1 MRNTKLFF
9 NFSLAAMLVITA
21 AGIAVAQHQST
32 PRTATGKA
40 LAEEDVKQLLLLMD
54 TDKNGKISRQEYM
67 QFMQAEFNRLDVD
80 QSGELDTK
88 ELTKSSLRPG
98 VSSGEDDVKR
108 LLLMMDTDKN
118 GKISRQEYMHFMQV
132 EFDRLDKDKNGELD
146 PKELTESR
154 LRPSTFSTVGK

>member
-1 MRNTKLFF
+1 MRNNKLWV
-9 NFSLAAMLVITA
+9 NVSLAAMLVVTA
-21 AGIAVAQHQST
+21 SGIAVAQHQST

-40 LAEEDVKQLLLLMD
+40 LADEDVKQLLLHMD

-67 QFMQAEFNRLDVD
+67 QFMQAEFNRLDAD
-80 QSGELDTK
+80 KSGELDPK
-88 ELTKSSLRPG
+88 ELTKSNLRP
-98 VSSGEDDVKR
+98 SGFAGENDVKR

-118 GKISRQEYMHFMQV
+118 GKISQQEYMQFMQK

-154 LRPSTFSTVGK
+154 LRPSTFPSSGK

>member
-1 MRNTKLFF
+1 MRSSKLFVSF
-9 NFSLAAMLVITA
+9 LLAAMLVIVA
-21 AGIAVAQHQST
+21 AGAAFAQRQST

-40 LAEEDVKQLLLLMD
+40 LTDEEVKQLLLLMD
-54 TDKNGKISRQEYM
+54 TDKNGKISRQEYL
-67 QFMQAEFNRLDVD
+67 QFMQAEFSRLDVD
-80 QSGELDTK
+80 KSGELDPK
-88 ELTKSSLRPG
+88 ELTKSNLRP
-98 VSSGEDDVKR
+98 SAFSGEDDVKR

-118 GKISRQEYMHFMQV
+118 GKISRTEYMQFVQA

>member
-67 QFMQAEFNRLDVD
+67 
-80 QSGELDTK
+80 
-88 ELTKSSLRPG
+88 
-98 VSSGEDDVKR
+98 
-108 LLLMMDTDKN
+108 
-118 GKISRQEYMHFMQV
+118 HFMQV